1 VNTYLNKSYLRGIF
15 VMAIKRRSFI
25 KTVITASSISLLPKI
40 VFASKKTSISQR
52 VVVIGG
58 GFAGATAAKY
68 LKMWSPDTEVIMIER
83 NAQFVSCPQSNLVL
97 SGSRSLQQ
105 LTYDYNALTDKYD
118 VKMVQAEVV
127 AIDTEKQHVTLQ
139 DGVIVNYDRLVIA
152 PGVDFIYDDLPML
165 ASYDAQQIVP
175 HAWKAGPQTTI
186 LKQQL
191 MSMKKGGTVIMTI
204 PPTPFRCPPGPYER
218 ACQIALYLK
227 NHNPSGKLIIL
238 DANGD
243 VASKKALFKGAWQE
257 HYASLIDYVP
267 SSMIESVDLAK
278 LTIET
283 EFNQFSA
290 DVLNVIPPQRAGK
303 VAALAGVINIDQRWC
318 GVDFL
323 TYEST
328 VKNNVHVIGDAV
340 HAIVPKSGH
349 IANAQAK
356 VCAAAIASLL
366 AETEPEQQPVFSNTC
381 YSFIDDQQA
390 GHVVAVYRYDKLEQA
405 MVAMPGGGV
414 SEHPSKLEGVYANA
428 WASNIWQD
436 MLN

>member
-1 VNTYLNKSYLRGIF
+1 
-15 VMAIKRRSFI
+15 MAIKRRSFI
-25 KTVITASSISLLPKI
+25 KTAIAAGSMAMLPKI
-40 VFASKKTSISQR
+40 GLATKKSSISQR
-52 VVVIGG
+52 VVVVGG

-68 LKMWSPDTEVIMIER
+68 LKMWSPETEVIMIER

-97 SGSRSLQQ
+97 SGSRTLQE
-105 LTYDYNALTDKYD
+105 LTSDYSGLADKYE
-118 VKMVQAEVV
+118 VKTVQAEVV
-127 AIDTEKQHVTLQ
+127 AIDTEKQQVTLH
-139 DGVIVNYDRLVIA
+139 DDVVVSYDRLIIA

-165 ASYDAQQIVP
+165 ASYDAQNIVP
-175 HAWKAGPQTTI
+175 HAWKAGPQTEI

-191 MSMKKGGTVIMTI
+191 VSMKKGGTVIMTV

-227 NHNPSGKLIIL
+227 NYNPTAKLIIL

-257 HYASLIDYVP
+257 YYSGLIDYVP
-267 SSMIESVDLAK
+267 SSIIESVDVAN
-278 LTIET
+278 LTVDT

-303 VAALAGVINIDQRWC
+303 VAELAGVINIDQRWC
-318 GVDFL
+318 EVDFL
-323 TYEST
+323 TYESK

-340 HAIVPKSGH
+340 HAVLPKSGH

-381 YSFIDDQQA
+381 YSFVDDQQA
-390 GHVVAVYRYDKLEQA
+390 GHVAAVYRYDKKEQSMIA
-405 MVAMPGGGV
+405 MQGGGV
-414 SEHPSKLEGVYANA
+414 SDQASKLEGVYANA
-428 WASNIWQD
+428 WAKNIWHD
-436 MLN
+436 ILK